1 MPELL
6 TRRETPQSVVGRLAG
21 FKSEWWPTSIRND
34 GRLPVGISGRL
45 QSESARYIQMLFE
58 EAGTTFSEF
67 ALEQRL
73 DAARSMLTSPR
84 YSTWSITAIALE
96 AGFGDVSHFNRRFNR
111 RYLMTPSDLRR
122 LPRVVLD

>member
-45 QSESARYIQMLFE
+45 QSESALG
-58 EAGTTFSEF
+58 ATHHEF
-67 ALEQRL
+67 VASWL
-73 DAARSMLTSPR
+73 DSKSGL
-84 YSTWSITAIALE
+84 
-96 AGFGDVSHFNRRFNR
+96 
-111 RYLMTPSDLRR
+111 
-122 LPRVVLD
+122 

>member
-45 QSESARYIQMLFE
+45 QSESANYPSKSF
-58 EAGTTFSEF
+58 F
-67 ALEQRL
+67 LE
-73 DAARSMLTSPR
+73 
-84 YSTWSITAIALE
+84 
-96 AGFGDVSHFNRRFNR
+96 
-111 RYLMTPSDLRR
+111 
-122 LPRVVLD
+122 

>member
-45 QSESARYIQMLFE
+45 QSESAHEPVFVDVSVDNISRYCRE
-58 EAGTTFSEF
+58 TG
-67 ALEQRL
+67 
-73 DAARSMLTSPR
+73 ARCDVHVLK
-84 YSTWSITAIALE
+84 AIAF
-96 AGFGDVSHFNRRFNR
+96 AKGTGKFK
-111 RYLMTPSDLRR
+111 
-122 LPRVVLD
+122 